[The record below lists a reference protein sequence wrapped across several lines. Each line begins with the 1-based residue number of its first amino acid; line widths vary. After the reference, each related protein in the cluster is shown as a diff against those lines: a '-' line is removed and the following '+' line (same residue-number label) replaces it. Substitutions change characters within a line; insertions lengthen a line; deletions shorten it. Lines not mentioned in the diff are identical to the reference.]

1 MELKY
6 VVPNMETT
14 FGILGFGSALEL
26 GRGDTQRNNQQVA
39 VVRRRYKLFSS
50 IQPADDIEV
59 ILPGK
64 AGEKKFGFMEPVKL
78 VNPRIT
84 AEGYVVGGRGFTDY
98 ILHAD
103 DMIKA

>member
-6 VVPNMETT
+6 VIPNMEKS
-14 FGILGFGSALEL
+14 FGKLEFGGPVDP
-26 GRGDTQRNNQQVA
+26 GRGDTRRNGQQTIIA
-39 VVRRRYKLFSS
+39 QRRYKLFSDV
-50 IQPADDIEV
+50 QRADDIEV

-64 AGEKKFGFMEPVKL
+64 AGEKQFEYMEPVKL

-84 AEGYVVGGRGFTDY
+84 VEGYAVVGRGFSDY

-103 DMIKA
+103 DIVKA